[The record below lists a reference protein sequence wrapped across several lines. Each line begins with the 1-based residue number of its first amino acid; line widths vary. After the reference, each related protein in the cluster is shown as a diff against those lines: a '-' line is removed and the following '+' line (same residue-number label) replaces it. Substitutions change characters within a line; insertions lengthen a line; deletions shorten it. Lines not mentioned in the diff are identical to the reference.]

1 MADCS
6 QVIRPW
12 LLKISTANHATL
24 LRNWMLK
31 IGLHGDFHP
40 YIYSRGDQSHTL
52 NSKYGNVCTTPVP
65 YDMNTIYEPK
75 NLESVTRITENE
87 LIICL
92 CAFSVALRQ
101 SQHRYVVRCSGAL
114 SLKKNYLFWI
124 SANQKRDHPGG
135 SRSDWLS
142 STKETQRFPESRP
155 SLHFHFFRSRD
166 SDPGYGNYCLWLNR
180 QIWDQWWIYNWEL
193 VCAIEAK
200 TVVVVVALNRSASR
214 NLFRLLALMQVKL
227 PQDPFPQK

>member
-12 LLKISTANHATL
+12 LLKIQNGKPCHTFEKLDVKNWTAW
-24 LRNWMLK
+24 R
-31 IGLHGDFHP
+31 FSP
-40 YIYSRGDQSHTL
+40 IYSRGDQSHTL
-52 NSKYGNVCTTPVP
+52 NNKYGNVCTTPVP

-75 NLESVTRITENE
+75 NLESVTRITEKE

-135 SRSDWLS
+135 PRSDWIS

-180 QIWDQWWIYNWEL
+180 QIWD
-193 VCAIEAK
+193 
-200 TVVVVVALNRSASR
+200 
-214 NLFRLLALMQVKL
+214 
-227 PQDPFPQK
+227 